1 MSQSIPILFSA
12 DHPRRRL
19 DREAARGSLVR
30 LKQGA
35 YVDAEG
41 WRSLYPEAQHLVKV
55 RAFTRSHPTTV
66 FARES
71 AALLLG
77 LPLIAPV
84 PDRVQAVGPRAT
96 GGRSEPG
103 LHRWCRALHDDEI
116 LTVDGAHC
124 TDAARTVSDLALARP
139 FREAVPA
146 ADRALALGADLGRAV
161 DRMRRARGA
170 ARVMRVATFAD
181 ARSESPGESGS
192 RATIHEAGFPSP
204 ELQVVVLS
212 DGVRDRLDFG
222 WPRYRTFGEFDG
234 RAKYE
239 RSEFTR
245 GRTAA
250 EVVWDEK
257 RREDRIRAA
266 TGFQVARW
274 TWADFW
280 TVEPLVDRL
289 ETAGLPR
296 LSERDGPQDA
306 RAVISD
312 RRARSAGRP

>member
-19 DREAARGSLVR
+19 DREAAAGALVR

-35 YVDAEG
+35 YVAADAWNG
-41 WRSLYPEAQHLVKV
+41 LHPDAQHLLKV
-55 RAFTRSHPTTV
+55 RAFARSHPTTV

-103 LHRWCRALHDDEI
+103 LHRWCRALRDDE
-116 LTVDGAHC
+116 LESVDGIRC

-146 ADRALALGADLGRAV
+146 ADRALALGADLGRAAE
-161 DRMRRARGA
+161 RMHRARGFG
-170 ARVMRVATFAD
+170 RVMRVLEFAD

-192 RATIHEAGFPSP
+192 RATIHEAGFPAP
-204 ELQVVVLS
+204 ELQVVVRS
-212 DGVRDRLDFG
+212 GGVEDRLDFG
-222 WPRYRTFGEFDG
+222 WPRYETFGEFDG
-234 RAKYE
+234 RAKYIRPE
-239 RSEFTR
+239 YTR

-257 RREDRIRAA
+257 RREDRIRAV
-266 TGFQVARW
+266 TGFRVVRW

-280 TVEPLVDRL
+280 TVQPLVLRL
-289 ETAGLPR
+289 EAAGLPR
-296 LSERDGPQDA
+296 QVDRHVLTDA
-306 RAVISD
+306 RAAVPD
-312 RRARSAGRP
+312 LRGRSAGRS